1 MTISKPYDNVFDALE
16 DDPAISA
23 NLRVRAQ
30 LMHALRDYIDQQA
43 ITQTEAAQRL
53 GVTQPRVS
61 DLVRG
66 RIERFTVDAL
76 LNMLGRVGIHAEISV
91 TSAAA

>member
-1 MTISKPYDNVFDALE
+1 MSLSKPYDNVFDALE
-16 DDPAISA
+16 DDPAVAA

-30 LMHALRDYIDQQA
+30 LMHVLRDYIERQG
-43 ITQTEAAQRL
+43 ITQTAAAQRF

-66 RIERFTVDAL
+66 RIDRFTVDAL
-76 LNMLGRVGIHAEISV
+76 LNMLGRVDIHATLSV
-91 TSAAA
+91 TSEAA

>member
-1 MTISKPYDNVFDALE
+1 MNVSKPYENVFDALE
-16 DDPAISA
+16 DDPAIA
-23 NLRVRAQ
+23 TNLRVRAH

-43 ITQTEAAQRL
+43 ITQTEAALRL

-66 RIERFTVDAL
+66 RMERFTVDAL
-76 LNMLGRVGIHAEISV
+76 LNMLGRVGMHAEISV
-91 TSAAA
+91 TSEAA

>member
-1 MTISKPYDNVFDALE
+1 MALSKPYDNVFDALE
-16 DDPAISA
+16 DDPAIAA
-23 NLRVRAQ
+23 NCGYAP
-30 LMHALRDYIDQQA
+30 ALRDYIDQQA
-43 ITQTEAAQRL
+43 ITQTEAALRL

-76 LNMLGRVGIHAEISV
+76 LNMLGRVGMHAEISV
-91 TSAAA
+91 TSEAA